1 MSDVNLIPAG
11 RLAARRRRTRLV
23 LWGTV
28 CGVYAFLVAAGSLTF
43 HVAQAGE
50 GRGVA
55 ESLGAVDQQ
64 IERDNRAL
72 LEARRQLAE
81 TMTELETTTA
91 IHGQPDWAKLLTGLS
106 LQVGEQI
113 VLTRCQ
119 LTTVTADNKVITV
132 EGGGSE
138 TAGPLGTFLTGCR
151 HTLVLNGFGKSQE
164 SVSRFVLRLEES
176 GAFDL
181 VRLVNSSRQTFLQ
194 GEAVA
199 FGVECRF

>member
-1 MSDVNLIPAG
+1 MNDVNLIPAG
-11 RLAARRRRTRLV
+11 RRAGRRRRTRLV
-23 LWGTV
+23 LWGMV

-50 GRGVA
+50 GRSAA
-55 ESLGAVDQQ
+55 ENVGAAARQ
-64 IERDNRAL
+64 IEQDNRAL

-81 TMTELETTTA
+81 TMTALETTSA

-106 LQVGEQI
+106 LQVGDQI

-119 LTTVTADNKVITV
+119 LTTLTADNKVITV
-132 EGGGSE
+132 EGSGSLP
-138 TAGPLGTFLTGCR
+138 AVPLGTFLTGCR

-164 SVSRFVLRLEES
+164 SVSWFVLRLEES

-199 FGVECRF
+199 FGVECQF